1 MKIKLTKTVELEDC
15 THEFLSG
22 WMKVENHLY
31 AIGKYEDGTYAIV
44 HNSEVIKEF
53 KEKSKIY
60 NHTWL
65 LTLLDDTQCIMY
77 YTENK
82 IRISEPF
89 LSLICVFESLVLIES
104 LEGERKLLY
113 SNNFSE
119 EQSWISG
126 LDDYKIL
133 QLPNGRKTILKKE
146 GLEVL
151 DFEFD
156 DYVFSAHIKNIVIIV
171 KDGQESL
178 IRISDFKQSEYY
190 SDITCYNASDK
201 QPIDVVEY
209 AIITYSDEKKALMRV
224 ENFEVSDRFDS
235 IKPISYEYAF
245 ATNNGRELILRLS
258 DFQIAKFDEI

>member
-65 LTLLDDTQCIMY
+65 ITLLDDTQCIMY

-119 EQSWISG
+119 EKSWMSG

-156 DYVFSAHIKNIVIIV
+156 DYILSAHIKNIVIIV
-171 KDGQESL
+171 KDGKESL

-190 SDITCYNASDK
+190 SDITCYNASNK
-201 QPIDVVEY
+201 PIDVVEY
-209 AIITYSDEKKALMRV
+209 AIITYSNGQKALMRV
-224 ENFEVSDRFDS
+224 KDFKKYGVFDD
-235 IKPISYEYAF
+235 IKPINHEYALV
-245 ATNNGRELILRLS
+245 TINGKEDILRLS
-258 DFQIAKFDEI
+258 DFRLAKFD